1 MHFATRGSRVHRLND
16 WQATLMTEFL
26 KNAIKE
32 REERAVARVAVA
44 KVTDS

>member
-1 MHFATRGSRVHRLND
+1 MHIATRGSRVHRLND

-26 KNAIKE
+26 NAIKE
-32 REERAVARVAVA
+32 RESSVAGVAVA

>member
-32 REERAVARVAVA
+32 RERAVARVAVA

>member
-32 REERAVARVAVA
+32 RESSVARVAVA